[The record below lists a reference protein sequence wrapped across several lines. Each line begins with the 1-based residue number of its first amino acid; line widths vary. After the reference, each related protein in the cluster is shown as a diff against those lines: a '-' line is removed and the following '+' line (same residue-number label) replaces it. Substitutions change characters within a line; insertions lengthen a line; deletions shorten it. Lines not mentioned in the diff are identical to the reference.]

1 MCKFTI
7 EMEKLNSKI
16 KERGLTQLWE
26 EIGSAVIDGSDERVV
41 KNLQYYEDNE
51 SSNLNR
57 KCEIEGTCAMPL
69 FCKNVKELKHYY
81 K

>member
-1 MCKFTI
+1 MCKPTI
-7 EMEKLNSKI
+7 ETGELNSKI
-16 KERGLTQLWE
+16 KEKDLKQLWE
-26 EIGSAVIDGSDERVV
+26 EIGYVVIDGSNERVV

-57 KCEIEGTCAMPL
+57 KCEIEGACSTPL